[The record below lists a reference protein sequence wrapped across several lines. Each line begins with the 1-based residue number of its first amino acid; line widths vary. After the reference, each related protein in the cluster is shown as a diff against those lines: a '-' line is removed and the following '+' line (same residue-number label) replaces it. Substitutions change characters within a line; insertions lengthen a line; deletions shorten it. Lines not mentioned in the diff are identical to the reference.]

1 MSTER
6 VSIHGQ
12 WSSRMAFI
20 LAATGSAVGLGNI
33 WKFPYITGENGGG
46 AFVLVYLL
54 CVLIIG
60 IPIMIAEITL
70 GRRGRQ
76 SPMNTM
82 YTLAIESGHSP
93 LWKLLGFMGV
103 FAGFIILSYYSVIA
117 GWAIYY
123 MFLAGGSEFTGIT
136 AAGVNSKFLTFT
148 QDPVYL
154 LFFHTLFMLIT
165 MYVVSQGVRSG
176 LEKATKLLMPALFV
190 ILLILDGYALNTK
203 NVDQGISFLF
213 YPDFAKL
220 SWAAVL
226 TAMGHAFFTLS
237 LGMGAIMVYG
247 SYLPRHTSIAQAS
260 MIIAIADTVV
270 ALLAGVAIFPVVFSH
285 GLEAGSGPGL
295 LFITLPLAFGQM
307 EWGSVFGTLFFLLVI
322 FAAWTSSISL
332 LEPAVTWLVE
342 NHGFKRIKATF
353 VAGVAIWVMGIFT
366 VFSFNKWAFKFSFLG
381 QTYENGFFNIF
392 DILTAN
398 VMLPLGGMLIALF
411 AGWFMSR
418 EATRDELDMQD
429 WAYRSWRFLVRYIS
443 PFAILIVFLNVIG
456 VLKL

>member
-1 MSTER
+1 MSLKE
-6 VSIHGQ
+6 SIHGS
-12 WSSRMAFI
+12 WSSRWAFI

-46 AFVLVYLL
+46 AFVLVYLI
-54 CVLIIG
+54 CVLIVG
-60 IPIMIAEITL
+60 IPVMIAEITL

-82 YTLAIESGHSP
+82 YNLAIESGHSP
-93 LWKLLGFMGV
+93 IWKYLGFMGV

-123 MFLAGGSEFTGIT
+123 AFLAGSTEFTGIT
-136 AAGVNSKFLTFT
+136 AAGVNSKFLEFT

-154 LFFHTLFMLIT
+154 LFFHTLFMLMT
-165 MYVVSQGVRSG
+165 MYVVSQGVRGG
-176 LEKATKLLMPALFV
+176 LEKATKVLMPALFI
-190 ILLILDGYALNTK
+190 ILLVLDGYAMNTNSFDK
-203 NVDQGISFLF
+203 GLKFLF
-213 YPDFAKL
+213 DPDFSKL
-220 SWAAVL
+220 TWGAVL

-247 SYLPRHTSIAQAS
+247 SYLPKQAS
-260 MIIAIADTVV
+260 IGKATIIIALADTVV
-270 ALLAGVAIFPVVFSH
+270 ALLAGIAIFPLVFSN

-295 LFITLPLAFGQM
+295 LFITLPLAFGHM
-307 EWGSVFGTLFFLLVI
+307 GMGAFFGTLFFILVI

-342 NHGFKRIKATF
+342 NHGMKRIKATF
-353 VAGVAIWVMGIFT
+353 IAGFIIWLLGILT

-381 QTYENGFFNIF
+381 KVHENGFFDIF

-398 VMLPLGGMLIALF
+398 FMLPLGGMLIALF
-411 AGWFMSR
+411 AGWFMSQ
-418 EATRDELDMQD
+418 ESTRDELNMQE
-429 WAYRSWRFLVRYIS
+429 WTYQSWRFLVRYIS

-456 VLKL
+456 VIKL